1 LDGKQATIA
10 DGGLTIAKTSGLQT
24 ALDSKEPTITS
35 ATDLTINSLTTT
47 NISTT
52 NLSATEIST
61 ASATMGSNT
70 LTMASDKYLESIS
83 NYAYYYKNSNSA
95 MTGTTHLVEFN
106 SNTLQSA
113 LVTKTSNSR
122 YTINRA
128 GYYLVTA
135 IFTPKIV
142 L

>member
-10 DGGLTIAKTSGLQT
+10 DGDLTIAKTNGLQT

-61 ASATMGSNT
+61 ASANDG
-70 LTMASDKYLESIS
+70 
-83 NYAYYYKNSNSA
+83 
-95 MTGTTHLVEFN
+95 F
-106 SNTLQSA
+106 
-113 LVTKTSNSR
+113 
-122 YTINRA
+122 
-128 GYYLVTA
+128 
-135 IFTPKIV
+135 
-142 L
+142 